1 MNCESPI
8 GVYDSGFGG
17 LSVWRAL
24 YDALPNESLV
34 YLGDGKNC
42 PYGDRT
48 AEEIAQF
55 ADEAVVRLL
64 AEGVKMVVVACN
76 TATAVAIKGLRER
89 YPDIP
94 FVGLEPAVKPACLTT
109 RTGKVGVLATA
120 RSLEGDHFRTTAAK
134 YADRVEI
141 LTAVGEGFVE
151 IVEQSAESDPETLKQ
166 VRKVVE
172 PMIAKGVD
180 KIVLGCTHYPFL
192 LEQIHKVVGG
202 RDVEIID
209 SGEAVERRV
218 EQLLDEYC
226 LRADV
231 THTAEYRF
239 LTFADESYAE
249 RLKRKAFGREKVEKE
264 R

>member
-1 MNCESPI
+1 MNCSSPI

-24 YDALPNESLV
+24 YDALPGESLV

-48 AEEIAQF
+48 PEEIARF
-55 ADEAVVRLL
+55 ADEAVERLL
-64 AEGVKMVVVACN
+64 AEGVKMIVVACN

-89 YPDIP
+89 YPATP

-109 RTGKVGVLATA
+109 QTGKVGVLATA

-141 LTAVGEGFVE
+141 IAAVGEGFVE
-151 IVEQSAESDPETLKQ
+151 IVENSAEKEPATLEK
-166 VRKVVE
+166 VRAVVE
-172 PMIAKGVD
+172 PMLAKGVD

-192 LEQIHKVVGG
+192 MEQIREVVGD
-202 RDVEIID
+202 RDVEIVD

-218 EQLLDEYC
+218 EQLLDEYG
-226 LRADV
+226 LRAEAD
-231 THTAEYRF
+231 HRAEYRF
-239 LTFADESYAE
+239 LTFASQEYAE
-249 RLKRKAFGREKVEKE
+249 RLERKAFDR
-264 R
+264 

>member
-1 MNCESPI
+1 MKSSSPI

-17 LSVWRAL
+17 LSVWQAL
-24 YDALPNESLV
+24 HDALPNESLV

-48 AEEIAQF
+48 PEEIARF
-55 ADEAVVRLL
+55 ADEAVGRLL
-64 AEGVKMVVVACN
+64 AKGVKMIVVACN

-89 YPDIP
+89 YPELP

-134 YADRVEI
+134 YADCVEI
-141 LTAVGEGFVE
+141 IAAVGEGFVE
-151 IVEQSAESDPETLKQ
+151 IVENDAERRPETLD
-166 VRKVVE
+166 RIRAVVE
-172 PMIAKGVD
+172 PMLAKGVD

-192 LEQIHKVVGG
+192 LEQIREVVGE

-209 SGEAVERRV
+209 SGAAVERRV
-218 EQLLDEYC
+218 EQLLDEYG
-226 LRADV
+226 LRADAD
-231 THTAEYRF
+231 HKAEYDF
-239 LTFADESYAE
+239 LTFADAEYAE
-249 RLKRKAFGREKVEKE
+249 RLKRKAFGCRI
-264 R
+264 

>member
-1 MNCESPI
+1 MNSSSPI

-24 YDALPNESLV
+24 HDALPGESLV

-48 AEEIAQF
+48 PEEIALF
-55 ADEAVVRLL
+55 ANEAVERLL
-64 AEGVKMVVVACN
+64 AEGVKMIVVACN

-89 YPDIP
+89 YPEIP
-94 FVGLEPAVKPACLTT
+94 FVGLEPAVKPACLAT

-120 RSLEGDHFRTTAAK
+120 RSLEGDHFRTTAAR
-134 YADRVEI
+134 YADRAEI
-141 LTAVGEGFVE
+141 VTAVGEGFVE
-151 IVEQSAESDPETLKQ
+151 IVERSAEREPATLER
-166 VRKVVE
+166 VRAVVE
-172 PMIAKGVD
+172 PMIESGVD

-192 LEQIHKVVGG
+192 LEQIREVVGG

-218 EQLLDEYC
+218 EQLLDEYG
-226 LRADV
+226 LRADAD
-231 THTAEYRF
+231 HRAEYRF
-239 LTFADESYAE
+239 LTFADEQYAE
-249 RLKRKAFGREKVEKE
+249 RLERKAFDR
-264 R
+264 

>member
-48 AEEIAQF
+48 AEDIVRF
-55 ADEAVVRLL
+55 ANEAVERLL

-94 FVGLEPAVKPACLTT
+94 FVGLEPAVKPACLAT

-134 YADRVEI
+134 YADRAEI

-151 IVEQSAESDPETLKQ
+151 IVEQSAEREPQSLER
-166 VRKVVE
+166 VRAVIE

-192 LEQIHKVVGG
+192 LEQIREVVGN
-202 RDVEIID
+202 REVDIID

-218 EQLLDEYC
+218 EQLLDEYG
-226 LRADV
+226 LRADAD
-231 THTAEYRF
+231 HRAEYRF
-239 LTFADESYAE
+239 LTFADEEYAA
-249 RLKRKAFGREKVEKE
+249 RLERKAFE